1 MVTLYLSSLQGLSKR
16 ISIHQYVSF
25 FISKMNYFTHQL
37 FNSEELEILRKN
49 LDKEELFWEDGKQT
63 AGKYA
68 ARVKNNLQLKRD
80 SDASIKFSSL
90 ITKKILSNE
99 LIKSF
104 ALPKKIHGTIFSKSK
119 SGMKYGRHI
128 DNAYMSSGRADLSF
142 TIFLSCKDN
151 YQGGELS
158 IEGFNSEE
166 KFKLNAGE
174 IIIYPSTYLHSVEE
188 VFGGERLVF
197 IGWIESYVKS
207 IEEREYLFDLDAAAR
222 SLLAKYGRSEE
233 VDLIFKSYSN
243 LLRRLGS

>member
-1 MVTLYLSSLQGLSKR
+1 
-16 ISIHQYVSF
+16 
-25 FISKMNYFTHQL
+25 MNYLTNQL
-37 FNSEELEILRKN
+37 LNSGELEILRKN
-49 LDKEELFWEDGKQT
+49 LDKEKSLWEDGKQT
-63 AGKYA
+63 AGKHA
-68 ARVKNNLQLKRD
+68 AMVKNNLQLSRD
-80 SDASIKFSSL
+80 SDSSIKFSKL
-90 ITKKILSNE
+90 ITKKILGNE

-119 SGMKYGRHI
+119 KGMKYGSHI

-142 TIFLSCKDN
+142 TIFLNNKND
-151 YQGGELS
+151 YKGGALS
-158 IEGFNSEE
+158 IESFNSEE

-188 VFGGERLVF
+188 VFDGERLVF
-197 IGWIESYVKS
+197 IGWIESYIKS

-222 SLLAKYGRSEE
+222 SLLAKYGRSDE

>member
-1 MVTLYLSSLQGLSKR
+1 
-16 ISIHQYVSF
+16 
-25 FISKMNYFTHQL
+25 MNYLTNEL
-37 FNSEELEILRKN
+37 LNSEELEILRKS

-63 AGKYA
+63 AGKHA
-68 ARVKNNLQLKRD
+68 AEVKNNLQFKRD
-80 SDASIKFSSL
+80 VNLSKKLSKF
-90 ITKKILSNE
+90 IIKKILSND

-119 SGMKYGRHI
+119 SGMKYGSHI
-128 DNAYMSSGRADLSF
+128 DNPFMSSGRADLSF
-142 TIFLSCKDN
+142 TIFLSSKEN
-151 YQGGELS
+151 YDGGALS
-158 IEGFNSEE
+158 IESFNSEK
-166 KFKLNAGE
+166 KFKLEAGE

-188 VFGGERLVF
+188 VITGERLVF

-222 SLLAKYGRSEE
+222 SLLAKYGRSDE

>member
-1 MVTLYLSSLQGLSKR
+1 
-16 ISIHQYVSF
+16 
-25 FISKMNYFTHQL
+25 MNYLTHKL
-37 FNSEELEILRKN
+37 LNSEELEILRKN
-49 LDKEELFWEDGKQT
+49 LEKEPLLWENGKLT
-63 AGKYA
+63 AGKHA
-68 ARVKNNLQLKRD
+68 AEGKNNLQLRRD
-80 SDASIKFSSL
+80 SDLSIKFSGL

-104 ALPKKIHGTIFSKSK
+104 ALPKKIHGTIFSKST

-142 TIFLSCKDN
+142 TVFLSSEDK
-151 YQGGELS
+151 YEGGALS
-158 IEGFNSEE
+158 IENLNSEE
-166 KFKLNAGE
+166 KFKLSAGE

-188 VFGGERLVF
+188 VLDGERLVF

-222 SLLAKYGRSEE
+222 SLLAKYGRSNE